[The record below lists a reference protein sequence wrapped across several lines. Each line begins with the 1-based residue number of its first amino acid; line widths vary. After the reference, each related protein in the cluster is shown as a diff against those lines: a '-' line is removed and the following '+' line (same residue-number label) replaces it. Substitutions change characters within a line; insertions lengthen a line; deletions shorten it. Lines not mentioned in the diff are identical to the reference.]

1 MLSLYSLIWTF
12 LISCPM
18 VLLIFILR
26 RRSDYLSRYG
36 VTFILILYIFC
47 TVRMLVP
54 IEIPGHQ
61 KIIRDPYLFSY
72 IMNMYAKSEDISKEI
87 VMAIVFGTWIIG
99 IIVSSFIHR
108 AKLRK
113 AKKSLENWAFESDGR
128 AERILKKID
137 ASCNIDICYSA
148 LVIEPFI
155 QGLFHPTIYLPD
167 KECNDRELEFIL
179 THEYL
184 HWKRKD
190 LWKKTILLVVNI
202 IFWWNPLAYL
212 LRSDLNQIIEL
223 NCDNTMSK
231 RYSEL
236 QTLDYLDTLTYMAG
250 GKRRNFDEASSD
262 SLGFIKEMEMHPIK
276 QRFQYVM
283 FKQENRKA
291 RRKANIFIFC
301 CCFIW
306 FTVSYYFILQP
317 DYGMP
322 TIREYQQ
329 NMPYVKDKD
338 SENEI
343 SIVDD
348 ENSYLEELEDGSYL
362 FHYAGY
368 TEKVSKKDVESGMY
382 NIYPIIKYEKK

>member
-72 IMNMYAKSEDISKEI
+72 IMKVYADLGPSGRKTALYI
-87 VMAIVFGTWIIG
+87 IIG
-99 IIVSSFIHR
+99 IWVIGSLIALAYNYITWNKITNTVI
-108 AKLRK
+108 KRK
-113 AKKSLENWAFESDGR
+113 AEDDGR

-137 ASCNIDICYSA
+137 ADCNIQICYSSIIDEA
-148 LVIEPFI
+148 FV
-155 QGLFHPTIYLPD
+155 QGLFHPTIYLPE
-167 KECNDRELEFIL
+167 KECNDKELEFVL

-190 LWKKTILLVVNI
+190 LWKKKALLAVNI

-223 NCDNTMSK
+223 NCDNAMAK
-231 RYSEL
+231 KYGEL
-236 QTLDYLDTLTYMAG
+236 DALDYLDTLTYMAG
-250 GKRRNFDEASSD
+250 GRRKNFEETSTDG
-262 SLGFIKEMEMHPIK
+262 LGFIKEMEMHPVK

-283 FKQENRKA
+283 FKEENKKA
-291 RRKANIFIFC
+291 RRKANVFIFC
-301 CCFIW
+301 FCLVW
-306 FTVSYYFILQP
+306 MVASYYFILQP
-317 DYGMP
+317 IYNTPKM
-322 TIREYQQ
+322 EMYE
-329 NMPYVKDKD
+329 
-338 SENEI
+338 ENTPFIADE
-343 SIVDD
+343 
-348 ENSYLEELEDGSYL
+348 ENSYLEELEDGTYI
-362 FHYAGY
+362 FHYGKY
-368 TEKVSKKDVESGMY
+368 TEKISKEEAESGIY
-382 NIYPIIKYEKK
+382 KIYPIIKHEKK